1 MLKMLPLHPVS
12 EPQIQTILNMAFS
25 YFRCL
30 DPPAPPGAPLSGGMG
45 TGPSSSPPVLANVR
59 KVADL
64 FAEVLGVLSQVSW
77 PSPRS
82 STQPLTCES
91 RL

>member
-1 MLKMLPLHPVS
+1 MLHLHPAPDS
-12 EPQIQTILNMAFS
+12 QIATILNMAFS

-30 DPPAPPGAPLSGGMG
+30 DPLSPSGGGQLSASMG

-64 FAEVLGVLSQVSW
+64 FAEMLGVLSQV
-77 PSPRS
+77 
-82 STQPLTCES
+82 C
-91 RL
+91 